1 MVRRNG
7 AEAKKERMRQI
18 AQYIQAKLR
27 REKMILLSKT
37 IAELEYEYGLTKER
51 VSEYLET
58 LENLG
63 QFTIDK
69 KLDKITKAPN
79 KVVSKD
85 VEGSSDN
92 SK

>member
-27 REKMILLSKT
+27 REGMILLSKT
-37 IAELEYEYGLTKER
+37 VAELEYEHGLTKAR
-51 VSEYLET
+51 ILEYLET

-63 QFTIDK
+63 EFKIDK
-69 KLDKITKAPN
+69 KLDKITKAEN
-79 KVVSKD
+79 KVASED
-85 VEGSSDN
+85 VEGSGHS
-92 SK
+92 SE